1 MPPADH
7 SSSFLSFY
15 IYISNH
21 LPLFILVESLLLL
34 FRDPWEFLQMFS
46 TTSALCK
53 RGGGWLEFRNCLYLN
68 GRDGKSFL
76 IFALLA
82 FVINYLFVWPFEV
95 LKICGGPQ
103 K

>member
-21 LPLFILVESLLLL
+21 LPLFIFAASS

-53 RGGGWLEFRNCLYLN
+53 RGCWWPEFRNCLYLN

>member
-1 MPPADH
+1 
-7 SSSFLSFY
+7 
-15 IYISNH
+15 
-21 LPLFILVESLLLL
+21 
-34 FRDPWEFLQMFS
+34 MFS

-53 RGGGWLEFRNCLYLN
+53 RGGGWPEFRNCLYLN

-95 LKICGGPQ
+95 LKICGGPE